1 MGPGFE
7 ARVKM
12 KKILARLR
20 ENGPK
25 RGRLRALCLAGLSA
39 ALFGAVW
46 GCAGVREQGGQETE
60 SLVVY
65 CPHPQDFIDPI
76 VAEFEART
84 GIYVTVQ
91 PGGTGELLDMVAE
104 GGTPPCDIFWGG
116 SLSTAAPRKE
126 LFAPYISANE
136 AMVRPEFQNREGNM
150 TRFTDVPSVIMI
162 NTNLIGD
169 VQVEGYGDLLQEEL
183 KGRIA
188 MCSPSSSSS
197 AWEHLINMLYAM
209 GGGAPEQGWDYVERF
224 CKNLDGRLLEGS
236 SQVYEGVAKGEFA
249 VGLTFE
255 EGGARYVS
263 QGYPVRLVYMKEGV
277 ISKPDVV
284 CIAKGAAHPDEAKRF
299 VDFVTGRD
307 AQAVIAKD
315 LSRRSVRLDVEEPLG
330 LPDKSSL
337 PLIYD
342 DLELVTEKKEQW
354 LKRFEDIYG
363 RTLRQALPPEP
374 VLESEAEGREER

>member
-1 MGPGFE
+1 MGPGFRKKAE
-7 ARVKM
+7 IRNVQARR
-12 KKILARLR
+12 RLK
-20 ENGPK
+20 G
-25 RGRLRALCLAGLSA
+25 LFLSTLSA
-39 ALFGAVW
+39 ALLGTAW
-46 GCAGVREQGGQETE
+46 GCGGIAEPEGWE

-91 PGGTGELLDMVAE
+91 TGGTGELLDMVAE
-104 GGTPPCDIFWGG
+104 GKEPLCDIFWGG
-116 SLSTAAPRKE
+116 SLSTTAPKKE
-126 LFAPYISANE
+126 LFSPYTSANE
-136 AMVRPEFQNREGNM
+136 AMIRPEFQNREGSM
-150 TRFTDVPSVIMI
+150 TRFTDVPSVLMV

-169 VQVEGYGDLLQEEL
+169 VRVEGYEDLLQEEL

-188 MCSPSSSSS
+188 MCSPASSSS

-209 GGGAPEQGWDYVERF
+209 GGGEPERGWDYVERF
-224 CKNLDGRLLEGS
+224 CENLDGRLLERS
-236 SQVYEGVAKGEFA
+236 AQVYEGVAKGEFA

-255 EGGARYVS
+255 EGGAQYAA
-263 QGYPVRLVYMKEGV
+263 QGYPVRLVYMEEGV

-284 CIAKGAAHPDEAKRF
+284 CIAKGAAHPREAERF

-307 AQAVIAKD
+307 AQAVIAKN

-330 LPDKSSL
+330 LPDKGEL

-354 LKRFEDIYG
+354 LKRFEEIYD
-363 RTLRQALPPEP
+363 R
-374 VLESEAEGREER
+374 SGREGI